1 MGREERRKLV
11 SCFSFHAWGGMVPTQ
26 NARGHMPFGPCRGP
40 GLHAILC
47 NVKNFTKN
55 GDPALDPLN
64 GFALLLV
71 DDHPLFR
78 DGLAAALR
86 HQAPGLRV
94 QAVGSP
100 AEAIDLLAGHG
111 EGESEGFDLVLL
123 DYRLPGMDGLR
134 CAALLMA
141 QHPGMGVG
149 LMSGVDDPTLAR
161 RTQDAGLVAYLPK
174 TLEVPALLAQLR
186 QLAEGEPSF
195 AVAAQPPD
203 AEQPTGPYG
212 LTARQIDVLHM
223 LASGGS
229 NKEIARAMGISPG
242 TVKNHLNAIFTK
254 MGAANRVQAVM
265 MAQAVIREAT

>member
-1 MGREERRKLV
+1 
-11 SCFSFHAWGGMVPTQ
+11 MVPTQ
-26 NARGHMPFGPCRGP
+26 NLRGHMPFGPCGAP

-55 GDPALDPLN
+55 GDPDLDPLN

-78 DGLAAALR
+78 DGLATALR

-100 AEAIDLLAGHG
+100 AEAMDLLANHG
-111 EGESEGFDLVLL
+111 DGESEGFDLVLL

-186 QLAEGEPSF
+186 RLAEGEPSF
-195 AVAAQPPD
+195 ADAAHTPYT
-203 AEQPTGPYG
+203 EQPTGPYG

-265 MAQAVIREAT
+265 MAQAVVRETP

>member
-1 MGREERRKLV
+1 M
-11 SCFSFHAWGGMVPTQ
+11 
-26 NARGHMPFGPCRGP
+26 
-40 GLHAILC
+40 
-47 NVKNFTKN
+47 
-55 GDPALDPLN
+55 DALD

-100 AEAIDLLAGHG
+100 AEAMELLAGDG
-111 EGESEGFDLVLL
+111 EGFDLVLL

-134 CAALLMA
+134 CASLLMQ

-161 RTQDAGLVAYLPK
+161 RTQDAGLMAYLPK
-174 TLEVPALLAQLR
+174 TLEVPMLMAQLR
-186 QLAEGEPSF
+186 RLAQGEAAF
-195 AVAAQPPD
+195 ADAASPPD
-203 AEQPTGPYG
+203 AEPTGPYG
-212 LTARQIDVLHM
+212 LTSRQFDVLRM

-242 TVKNHLNAIFTK
+242 TVKNHLNAIFAK
-254 MGAANRVQAVM
+254 MGATNRVQAVM
-265 MAQAVIREAT
+265 MAQAVVREAS

>member
-1 MGREERRKLV
+1 MGLTGALPFTHGVAWCRRG
-11 SCFSFHAWGGMVPTQ
+11 SRPAICHSAHSGG
-26 NARGHMPFGPCRGP
+26 A
-40 GLHAILC
+40 GLQAILC
-47 NVKNFTKN
+47 TQKHFTTQE
-55 GDPALDPLN
+55 GSALDALD
-64 GFALLLV
+64 GFSLLLV

-100 AEAIDLLAGHG
+100 AEAIDLLARLGDG
-111 EGESEGFDLVLL
+111 DGEGFDLVLL

-134 CAALLMA
+134 CATLLMQ
-141 QHPGMGVG
+141 QHPGIGVG

-174 TLEVPALLAQLR
+174 SLEVPALLAQLR
-186 QLAEGEPSF
+186 RLAQGEPSF
-195 AVAAQPPD
+195 ADAALPPD

-212 LTARQIDVLHM
+212 LTARQTDVLHM

-254 MGAANRVQAVM
+254 MGAGNRLQAVM
-265 MAQAVIREAT
+265 MARTALEQDAAD

>member
-1 MGREERRKLV
+1 M
-11 SCFSFHAWGGMVPTQ
+11 
-26 NARGHMPFGPCRGP
+26 
-40 GLHAILC
+40 
-47 NVKNFTKN
+47 
-55 GDPALDPLN
+55 DALD

-100 AEAIDLLAGHG
+100 AEAIDLLARLGDG
-111 EGESEGFDLVLL
+111 DGEGFDLVLL
-123 DYRLPGMDGLR
+123 DYRLPGTDGLR
-134 CAALLMA
+134 CAAQVMERY
-141 QHPGMGVG
+141 PGLGVG
-149 LMSGVDDPTLAR
+149 LMSGADDPTLGR
-161 RTQDAGLVAYLPK
+161 RAQDAGLVAYLPK

-186 QLAEGEPSF
+186 QLAEGEPAF
-195 AVAAQPPD
+195 ADSAPPPVV
-203 AEQPTGPYG
+203 EQPATGPYG
-212 LTARQIDVLHM
+212 LTARQFAVLRM

-242 TVKNHLNAIFTK
+242 TVKNHLNAIFVK

-265 MAQAVIREAT
+265 MAQAVIHEGS